1 MLSRVAST
9 NRAHFRERYVPP
21 ALESLLTARVRS
33 GRLATST
40 NDAGGVMPDL
50 SYDQLQARALDSIQ
64 QAWEAADA
72 GRNDVAARLTTRA
85 QVQALLSIGA
95 ALQELAEAVRES
107 RQA

>member
-1 MLSRVAST
+1 
-9 NRAHFRERYVPP
+9 
-21 ALESLLTARVRS
+21 
-33 GRLATST
+33 
-40 NDAGGVMPDL
+40 MPDL

-85 QVQALLSIGA
+85 QVQTLLSIGA